1 MMDTYSSFAELSRN
15 EQDGVDFTIL
25 FRQRN
30 SRFAIIAP
38 HGGGIE
44 PGTVDIA
51 DALAGSE
58 FSFYAFK
65 GTKKSGN
72 TVLHLTSNRFDEPVG
87 LTIAGNAAIVI
98 SIHGSRDRGDTILI
112 GGRHRELKQRLL
124 EALRSAGFTAEISES
139 AGLRGQD
146 PANICNHGT
155 SGEGVQLEIARG
167 LREKMFAHL
176 CHRPLRKRTPIFGVF
191 VASIRT
197 VLSLSR

>member
-1 MMDTYSSFAELSRN
+1 MDRYSSFAELSRN
-15 EQDGVDFTIL
+15 EREGQDYTIL
-25 FRQRN
+25 FRQRD

-38 HGGGIE
+38 HGGGVE
-44 PGTVDIA
+44 PGTMDIA
-51 DALAGSE
+51 EALAGSD

-72 TVLHLTSNRFDEPVG
+72 TILHLTSNRFDEPVG

-98 SIHGSRDRGDTILI
+98 SVHGTRDRGDTIQI
-112 GGRHRELKQRLL
+112 GGKHRALKQRLL
-124 EALRSAGFTAEISES
+124 EALRSAGFTAEISQS

-146 PANICNHGT
+146 PANICNRCR

-176 CHRPLRKRTPIFGVF
+176 CQRPVRKRTPIFYAF
-191 VASIRT
+191 VASIRA
-197 VLSLSR
+197 VLAVSL